1 LACPFN
7 IGDRVRVKSKDQ
19 LQIEFHGL
27 CNIPFGWDSAMDY
40 LCGEEFT
47 IKEISD
53 YSGLEYLRSEEGIEN
68 RRHYGLESFWYI
80 NTKVV
85 KLVSEEP
92 LINPVQLEELMQL
105 F

>member
-1 LACPFN
+1 MACPFN
-7 IGDRVRVKSKDQ
+7 IGDRVRVKSKDR

-27 CNIPFGWDSAMDY
+27 DNIPLGWDSAMDY

-53 YSGLEYLRSEEGIEN
+53 LHGLEYLRSEEGIEN
-68 RRHYGLESFWYI
+68 RRHDGLESFWYI
-80 NTKVV
+80 STKVV
-85 KLVSEEP
+85 KLVSEVSP
-92 LINPVQLEELMQL
+92 INPVQLEQLMQL